1 MQQDKERII
10 VERDILRS
18 EYTTC
23 SSPAK
28 SAQLFAALQALSWA
42 VDPTSVAPPTL
53 TVLAGKC
60 HPFSGSLAS

>member
-1 MQQDKERII
+1 MQQDKERIL

-18 EYTTC
+18 EYTMC
-23 SSPAK
+23 SDPAK
-28 SAQLFAALQALSWA
+28 SAQLFAAMQALSWA
-42 VDPTSVAPPTL
+42 IDPSSAASPAL